1 MDVRCEK
8 CSTEYELD
16 ESRLKPGGVTV
27 KCTHCGHTFK
37 VRKREAA
44 PAAEVPS
51 TMMGMPR
58 GPSPA
63 TPAPP
68 PAAAPAAGSAAAA
81 GAAGAAGSAGNDRQW
96 LIRLENGET
105 RSCREL
111 ATLQQWILAGEVT
124 RDALISRSGKTW
136 KLLGDIVELGTYFT
150 IADEAKQ
157 VRARRESGRAS
168 GVSGSPA
175 NKKGPT
181 VEEARQTLVG
191 VGAVSSG
198 AMPLS
203 ELDKE
208 DLGDNDPTTARRLA
222 PRTAPQRPLT
232 ATDEIAARTTA
243 PHAAGAEP
251 VAAKAARKANPSGP
265 APQLPA
271 AAKAAAPPAPAPA
284 PAVLSSAPGHAMPAM
299 PAGWPAG
306 APAAAAPPPPHAAA
320 PSSAAGPM
328 AGMPGP
334 RDSMPWTGVGPGTAA
349 PEAPSSGGPVE
360 GPMGGRLRPTGDEP
374 AFAGGNRGPRTPL
387 ASSQPFTGMAR
398 DSQPGMSGLAGRGFG
413 PDDDAGPAVAPRG
426 SRAGLW
432 IAIAS
437 LAVIAG
443 GFAVVWLLVL
453 KQPSKA
459 AAVDAGVSDAAVV
472 ETPATAPD
480 AGVTPPT
487 APDAKAAVA
496 AVDEPGAAEL
506 GANVEGRMRAAVA
519 ALADSSSKDEA
530 ATLAMRARLLTAI
543 AQSQEDRAALLSSSE
558 ASAADKLRKK
568 SKETVLEALPLAQ
581 RAFKA
586 APASASANLA
596 MADLLRL
603 QGKSS
608 RELRRYLDVVAKAQ
622 PSSADLAIL
631 EGLLLVKE
639 GKLAEARALWTKA
652 DAGEAKL
659 EQSGDVRLR
668 FRSAVAAMADGKA
681 VEARS
686 AVDTVIAAQPEHEAA
701 KALLGR
707 LDQAVASDDPLPPEE
722 PDSGAGSG
730 SSGSSGG
737 TGISAGDSYEKLV
750 KKGDELAEKNC
761 RKAIPVYQAALDKQ
775 PTGVAAL
782 IGMGFCHIEIQE
794 YASANSRFR
803 TVLAL
808 QAKNERA
815 LWGIA
820 ELYRQQGAKAKA
832 IDAFRAYLEAYPN
845 STAAKRQLE
854 MLDVDA
860 ANKGGDKPGGDGGS
874 KPGGDGG
881 SAGSAGSDGGSKP
894 TTSPETTPATPAP
907 DPAPAPPPAQ

>member
-1 MDVRCEK
+1 
-8 CSTEYELD
+8 
-16 ESRLKPGGVTV
+16 
-27 KCTHCGHTFK
+27 
-37 VRKREAA
+37 
-44 PAAEVPS
+44 
-51 TMMGMPR
+51 
-58 GPSPA
+58 
-63 TPAPP
+63 
-68 PAAAPAAGSAAAA
+68 
-81 GAAGAAGSAGNDRQW
+81 
-96 LIRLENGET
+96 
-105 RSCREL
+105 
-111 ATLQQWILAGEVT
+111 
-124 RDALISRSGKTW
+124 
-136 KLLGDIVELGTYFT
+136 
-150 IADEAKQ
+150 
-157 VRARRESGRAS
+157 
-168 GVSGSPA
+168 
-175 NKKGPT
+175 
-181 VEEARQTLVG
+181 
-191 VGAVSSG
+191 
-198 AMPLS
+198 
-203 ELDKE
+203 
-208 DLGDNDPTTARRLA
+208 
-222 PRTAPQRPLT
+222 
-232 ATDEIAARTTA
+232 
-243 PHAAGAEP
+243 
-251 VAAKAARKANPSGP
+251 
-265 APQLPA
+265 
-271 AAKAAAPPAPAPA
+271 
-284 PAVLSSAPGHAMPAM
+284 M

-306 APAAAAPPPPHAAA
+306 APAAASPPPPHAAA
-320 PSSAAGPM
+320 PVGASGPM

-334 RDSMPWTGVGPGTAA
+334 RDSLPWTGVGPGTAA
-349 PEAPSSGGPVE
+349 PEAPGGPSGGGPVE
-360 GPMGGRLRPTGDEP
+360 GPMGGRLRQTGDEP

-437 LAVIAG
+437 LVVIAG

-472 ETPATAPD
+472 EAPATTPD
-480 AGVTPPT
+480 AGVTPPPT
-487 APDAKAAVA
+487 PDAKVAVA

-586 APASASANLA
+586 APTSASANLA

-603 QGKSS
+603 QGKSP

-622 PSSADLAIL
+622 PGSADLAIL

-639 GKLAEARALWTKA
+639 GKLADARALWTKA

-668 FRSAVAAMADGKA
+668 F
-681 VEARS
+681 RS

-722 PDSGAGSG
+722 PGNGAGSG
-730 SSGSSGG
+730 SSGGSSGG

-750 KKGDELAEKNC
+750 KKGDELAEKNS

-808 QAKNERA
+808 QSKNERA

-820 ELYRQQGAKAKA
+820 Q
-832 IDAFRAYLEAYPN
+832 AY
-845 STAAKRQLE
+845 
-854 MLDVDA
+854 
-860 ANKGGDKPGGDGGS
+860 
-874 KPGGDGG
+874 
-881 SAGSAGSDGGSKP
+881 
-894 TTSPETTPATPAP
+894 
-907 DPAPAPPPAQ
+907 

>member
-44 PAAEVPS
+44 PADVPA

-58 GPSPA
+58 GPTPA
-63 TPAPP
+63 APAPASAAPAPP
-68 PAAAPAAGSAAAA
+68 APASAAGGSAS
-81 GAAGAAGSAGNDRQW
+81 GSADRQW

-111 ATLQQWILAGEVT
+111 ATLQEWIVAGEVT

-136 KLLGDIVELGTYFT
+136 KLLGDIVELGMYFT

-157 VRARRESGRAS
+157 HRARRESARTS
-168 GVSGSPA
+168 GLSGAPA
-175 NKKGPT
+175 NKKAQGSA
-181 VEEARQTLVG
+181 VEEAPRHTLVG

-198 AMPLS
+198 SMPLS
-203 ELDKE
+203 DLDNE
-208 DLGDNDPTTARRLA
+208 EVSDNDPTTARRLA

-232 ATDEIAARTTA
+232 DE
-243 PHAAGAEP
+243 
-251 VAAKAARKANPSGP
+251 VAKPPPRKANPSGP
-265 APQLPA
+265 APQGPA
-271 AAKAAAPPAPAPA
+271 APPPAPVAAAAAPAI
-284 PAVLSSAPGHAMPAM
+284 LSSAPANPMPAPM
-299 PAGWPAG
+299 PAGWPAAA
-306 APAAAAPPPPHAAA
+306 APAAAASAPAPAANLA
-320 PSSAAGPM
+320 ASAAAGPVS
-328 AGMPGP
+328 GMPGP
-334 RDSMPWTGVGPGTAA
+334 RESLPWTGVGPGAA
-349 PEAPSSGGPVE
+349 PEAAGPSGPVGGGPIE
-360 GPMGGRLRPTGDEP
+360 GPMGGRLRQTGDEP
-374 AFAGGNRGPRTPL
+374 AFAGANRGPRTPL
-387 ASSQPFTGMAR
+387 ASSQPFTGLAR
-398 DSQPGMSGLAGRGFG
+398 EAPPGTSGLAERGFG
-413 PDDDAGPAVAPRG
+413 PDDDAGPAVSPRG

-432 IAIAS
+432 IAVAS
-437 LAVIAG
+437 LVVIAG

-453 KQPSKA
+453 KQPAKSA
-459 AAVDAGVSDAAVV
+459 AADAGAIDA
-472 ETPATAPD
+472 TTA
-480 AGVTPPT
+480 VTPPT
-487 APDAKAAVA
+487 APDAGASAPQAPDAKLAAA
-496 AVDEPGAAEL
+496 ADEPGAAEL
-506 GANVEGRMRAAVA
+506 GANVEARMRAAVS
-519 ALADSSSKDEA
+519 ALADSASKDEA

-543 AQSQEDRAALLSSSE
+543 AQSLEDRAALLPSSE

-586 APASASANLA
+586 APGEASANLA

-608 RELRRYLDVVAKAQ
+608 RDLRRYLDVVAKAQ
-622 PSSADLAIL
+622 PNSVDQAIL

-639 GKLAEARALWTKA
+639 GKLGDARALWSKA
-652 DAGEAKL
+652 DAGEARL

-668 FRSAVAAMADGKA
+668 FRSAVAALADGKA
-681 VEARS
+681 VDARG
-686 AVDTVIAAQPEHEAA
+686 AVDSVMAAQPEHEAA

-722 PDSGAGSG
+722 PGTPGSGGGSAGSG
-730 SSGSSGG
+730 GA
-737 TGISAGDSYEKLV
+737 GISAGDSYEKLV

-775 PTGVAAL
+775 PTGIAAL

-794 YASANSRFR
+794 YSSANSRFR

-832 IDAFRAYLEAYPN
+832 VEAFRAYLEAYPN
-845 STAAKRQLE
+845 SAAAKRQLE
-854 MLDVDA
+854 MLDVPADSGA
-860 ANKGGDKPGGDGGS
+860 KPGGDSGA
-874 KPGGDGG
+874 KPGGDPAAPGG
-881 SAGSAGSDGGSKP
+881 DSGSKP
-894 TTSPETTPATPAP
+894 TTAP
-907 DPAPAPPPAQ
+907 DPAPEPAAPEPTPAQ